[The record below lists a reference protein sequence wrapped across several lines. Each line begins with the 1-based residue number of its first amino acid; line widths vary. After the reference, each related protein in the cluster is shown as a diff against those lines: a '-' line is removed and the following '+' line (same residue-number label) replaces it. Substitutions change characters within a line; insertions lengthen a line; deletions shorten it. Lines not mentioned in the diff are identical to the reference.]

1 MTDPAILCAYTKLV
15 DPAKL
20 KPHPRNP
27 NKHSENQVSVIAK
40 AIVESGWRH
49 PVIVSTRSGLI
60 VAGHGRVMAAIYAGI
75 KSVPVEIQDFP
86 TEPAEL
92 AFLVADNRLSALS
105 DLDDV
110 AISEILETLT
120 QLGASVSSA
129 GYDQSALIEMV
140 NEIEAKERRAVERE
154 QAAKQRQEP
163 PAAAAQPSGY
173 TASNGDTTQRSE
185 IIPVGSVTT
194 RPPCKYCG
202 RP

>member
-1 MTDPAILCAYTKLV
+1 MTDPAILCAYSKLV
-15 DPAKL
+15 APAKL

-49 PVIVSTRSGLI
+49 PVIVSKRSGLI

-75 KSVPVEIQDFP
+75 KSVPVEIQDFE
-86 TEPAEL
+86 TDAAEL

-154 QAAKQRQEP
+154 QAAQQRQEP
-163 PAAAAQPSGY
+163 AA
-173 TASNGDTTQRSE
+173 TASAANATNGDSTQRPE
-185 IIPVGSVTT
+185 VIPVGSVTT
-194 RPPCKYCG
+194 RAPCKYCG